1 MNEHRE
7 ESELFLSRLFA
18 KSYRVIKSLNSLY
31 LAEMGYH
38 DFKIGHIMVMMN
50 LKEEGITAAEIS
62 KKVHVSKQAISKLVH
77 ELAEKGFLMN
87 LKHPE
92 DLRATLIQTTVAG
105 EQFLA
110 ALNIKYG
117 KFSTPQPQRRCCL
130 YKIFLHFILGLLLN
144 PIFILNLVAIT
155 GSFSNLNYIQDFKH
169 NYLFCNLI

>member
-62 KKVHVSKQAISKLVH
+62 KKVYVSKQAISKLVH

-110 ALNIKYG
+110 ALNDCRMKVDKELSQVIGTDKLDQIRSG
-117 KFSTPQPQRRCCL
+117 MESML
-130 YKIFLHFILGLLLN
+130 LHYEAKAYLDSESE
-144 PIFILNLVAIT
+144 
-155 GSFSNLNYIQDFKH
+155 SFANSKL
-169 NYLFCNLI
+169 

>member
-1 MNEHRE
+1 MNEHRV

-18 KSYRVIKSLNSLY
+18 KSYRVIKSLNSHY

-92 DLRATLIQTTVAG
+92 DLRSTLIQTTLAG

-110 ALNIKYG
+110 ALKDCRSKVDNELSQVIGSDKLEQIRSAMECMLVHYES
-117 KFSTPQPQRRCCL
+117 KS
-130 YKIFLHFILGLLLN
+130 FLESESE
-144 PIFILNLVAIT
+144 
-155 GSFSNLNYIQDFKH
+155 SFANSKL
-169 NYLFCNLI
+169 